1 MNKQLKVAHVIDEYT
16 IAINA
21 GSDIGIKL
29 GQRYLLYQ
37 LSSEEILDPDTHES
51 LGYLEIVK
59 GTGKVTHLQEHMS
72 TIKSD
77 DCSTFP
83 KKITRKPL
91 SHKNS
96 WFYSTFNTVE
106 EETTSSTELFPFEDP
121 RIGDLVKRI
130 N

>member
-1 MNKQLKVAHVIDEYT
+1 MNKPLKVAHVIDEYT

-37 LSSEEILDPDTHES
+37 LSSEEIFDPDTHES

-59 GTGKVTHLQEHMS
+59 GTGKVTHLQEHMC

-77 DCSTFP
+77 DCSTVP
-83 KKITRKPL
+83 IKITRKPL
-91 SHKNS
+91 SPKSS
-96 WFYSTFNTVE
+96 WFSSTFSTVE